1 MSLRGFIP
9 LAVFLV
15 LIGLLWVGL
24 QLDPRKIP
32 SPLIDKPAPEFSLPR
47 LDNPEQLFKSKDML
61 GQVWLLNIW
70 ASWCVACRSEHPVL
84 NAWTKQDNIFL
95 VGMDY
100 KDKREDGINWL
111 TMLGNPYR
119 LSVTDENGRSGM
131 DWGVY
136 GVPETFVIDK
146 KGIIRYKHIGP
157 ISWDD
162 LNTKLRPLISQL
174 QQETI

>member
-1 MSLRGFIP
+1 MILRALIP
-9 LAVFLV
+9 FAVFLL
-15 LIGLLWVGL
+15 LIVLLWAGL
-24 QLDPRKIP
+24 KLDPRKIP
-32 SPLIDKPAPEFSLPR
+32 SPLVDKPAPQFSLPR
-47 LDNPEQLFKSKDML
+47 LDAPEKTLNSNDFL

-84 NAWTKQDNIFL
+84 NAWSRQDNLML

-100 KDKREDGINWL
+100 KDKREDGLNWL
-111 TMLGNPYR
+111 KILGNPYNV
-119 LSVTDENGRSGM
+119 SVMDEDGRAGM

-146 KGIIRYKHIGP
+146 KGVIRYKHIGP

-162 LNTKLRPLISQL
+162 LSTTLRPLIRRL
-174 QQETI
+174 EQESS

>member
-1 MSLRGFIP
+1 MILRGLIP
-9 LAVFLV
+9 LTVFLLLV
-15 LIGLLWVGL
+15 ALLWAGL
-24 QLDPRKIP
+24 KLDPRKIP
-32 SPLIDKPAPEFSLPR
+32 SPLIGKPAPEFSLPR
-47 LDNPEQLFKSKDML
+47 LDDPQQAVNSKDLL

-84 NAWTKQDNIFL
+84 NAWVKQDNINL
-95 VGMDY
+95 IGMDY
-100 KDKREDGINWL
+100 KDNPEDGRNWL
-111 TMLGNPYR
+111 SALGNPYQV
-119 LSVTDENGRSGM
+119 SVMDQNGRSGM

-162 LNTKLRPLISQL
+162 LCSTIKPLL
-174 QQETI
+174 QELEQEPA

>member
-1 MSLRGFIP
+1 MLRGLIP
-9 LAVFLV
+9 LAVFLL
-15 LIGLLWVGL
+15 LIALLWAGL

-47 LDNPEQLFKSKDML
+47 LDNPELSFNSKDLL

-84 NAWTKQDNIFL
+84 NAWSQQDDIFL

-100 KDKREDGINWL
+100 KDRREDGHNWL
-111 TMLGNPYR
+111 ETLGNPYR
-119 LSVTDENGRSGM
+119 LSVMDEKGRTGM

-157 ISWDD
+157 VSWDD
-162 LNTKLRPLISQL
+162 LKTTLRPLINQL
-174 QQETI
+174 RQETS

>member
-1 MSLRGFIP
+1 MLRGLIP
-9 LAVFLV
+9 LAVFLL
-15 LIGLLWVGL
+15 LIALLWAGL

-47 LDNPEQLFKSKDML
+47 LDNPELSFNSKDLL

-84 NAWTKQDNIFL
+84 NAWSQQDDIFL

-100 KDKREDGINWL
+100 KDRREDGHNWL
-111 TMLGNPYR
+111 ETLGNPYR
-119 LSVTDENGRSGM
+119 LSVMDEKGRTGM

-157 ISWDD
+157 VSWDD
-162 LNTKLRPLISQL
+162 LKTTLRPLINQL
-174 QQETI
+174 QQESS